1 MESDN
6 RCAVCQHVYKFDSDE
21 KFCKWSLKQRNTIQI
36 AHNLKGYDGIFI
48 FNYIINYLLPS
59 DIPPTVIINGTKII
73 QMRFRNIK
81 FLDSHCFIP
90 MALSEF
96 ATSFELSE
104 LKKGF
109 IPHSF
114 NNPENQSY
122 IGSYPDQK
130 YYEPEFFSLKKKN

>member
-1 MESDN
+1 
-6 RCAVCQHVYKFDSDE
+6 
-21 KFCKWSLKQRNTIQI
+21 
-36 AHNLKGYDGIFI
+36 
-48 FNYIINYLLPS
+48 
-59 DIPPTVIINGTKII
+59 
-73 QMRFRNIK
+73 
-81 FLDSHCFIP
+81 

-109 IPHSF
+109 FPHSF

-130 YYEPEFFSLKKKN
+130 YYEPEFFSLKKKNEFENWYEQVKDTEFNFKKEFEEYCWSDVQLLTQGCLKFRQINMQDT